1 MKTALLSL
9 ALGLLTCLNVTFAQS
24 GSATKG
30 SSAKTATTAGKNIV
44 ETAADAGSFNTL
56 LAAAKAAGLAE
67 ELSTGE
73 YTVFAPTDEAFSKV
87 DKEAVAS
94 LLKPENKDQLVAI
107 LKYHVVPG
115 KVMAADAAKVKSAP
129 TLNGQQL
136 ALDVTA
142 TPPTVGGAEISKT
155 DIVCS
160 NGVIHVVDAVI
171 MPVTKTIPEVAT
183 DVGKFKTLLAAA
195 KAAGLAETLGTE
207 GPFTVFAPTDKAFE
221 NLPEGTVET
230 LLKPENKE
238 KLADILKYHVVSGRV
253 YAADAL
259 KAKKAETLLK
269 GKMLQAT
276 KSDEGVKVN
285 EAKVLM
291 PNVEA
296 SNGVIH
302 VIDSV
307 LLPE

>member
-1 MKTALLSL
+1 MKTFLFSI
-9 ALGLLTCLNVTFAQS
+9 ALGLVTCLNVSFAQS
-24 GSATKG
+24 G
-30 SSAKTATTAGKNIV
+30 AKTAAPAKKNIV
-44 ETAADAGSFNTL
+44 ETAASAGSFNTL

-67 ELSTGE
+67 TLSTGE
-73 YTVFAPTDEAFSKV
+73 FTVFAPTDEAFAKI
-87 DKEAVAS
+87 DKETIAT

-107 LKYHVVPG
+107 LSYHVVPG
-115 KVMAADAAKVKSAP
+115 KVMAADAAKLKMAP
-129 TLNGQQL
+129 TVNGQQL

-142 TPPTVGGAEISKT
+142 KPPTVGEAKITKT

-160 NGVIHVVDAVI
+160 NGIIHVVDSVI

-183 DVGKFKTLLAAA
+183 KAGKFKTLLAAA
-195 KAAGLAETLGTE
+195 KAAGLAETLGTK

-221 NLPEGTVET
+221 KLPEGTVEG
-230 LLKPENKE
+230 LLKPENKD
-238 KLADILKYHVVSGRV
+238 KLANILKYHVVSGRV

-259 KAKKAETLLK
+259 QAKKAKTLLK
-269 GKMLQAT
+269 DKMI
-276 KSDEGVKVN
+276 KVSKVGEDVKVN
-285 EAKVLM
+285 DAKVLM

-307 LLPE
+307 LLPAE

>member
-1 MKTALLSL
+1 MLKRDLRSIW
-9 ALGLLTCLNVTFAQS
+9 LGL
-24 GSATKG
+24 K
-30 SSAKTATTAGKNIV
+30 SSTAEAEAPVGKNIV
-44 ETAADAGSFNTL
+44 ETAAEAGSFNTL

-73 YTVFAPTDEAFSKV
+73 YTVFAPTDEAFNKV
-87 DKEAVAS
+87 DKEAIAD
-94 LLKPENKDQLVAI
+94 LLEAENKADLVAI

-115 KVMAADAAKVKSAP
+115 KVMAADAAKLTAAP

-136 ALDVTA
+136 ELDVTA
-142 TPPTVGGAEISKT
+142 SPPTVGGAKIVKT
-155 DIVCS
+155 DIACS

-183 DVGKFKTLLAAA
+183 DAGKFKTLLAAA

-221 NLPEGTVET
+221 KLPEGTVES
-230 LLKPENKE
+230 LLKEENKD
-238 KLADILKYHVVSGRV
+238 KLVGILKNHVISGRV

-259 KAKKAETLLK
+259 EAKKAETLTKGSMLK
-269 GKMLQAT
+269 VAKDGE
-276 KSDEGVKVN
+276 DVKVN
-285 EAKVLM
+285 DAKVIM
-291 PNVEA
+291 ADVEA

-302 VIDSV
+302 VIDTV